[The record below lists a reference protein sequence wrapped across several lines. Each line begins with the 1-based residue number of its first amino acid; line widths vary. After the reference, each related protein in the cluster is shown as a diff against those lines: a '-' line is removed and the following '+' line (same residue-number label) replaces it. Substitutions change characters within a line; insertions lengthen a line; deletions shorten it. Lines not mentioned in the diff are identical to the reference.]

1 MVWCQMSNGFELD
14 ELLVF
19 PQLESGLS
27 LRHSPILQLQCYAD
41 GDRGQQTLGH
51 KQCTPGCS

>member
-27 LRHSPILQLQCYAD
+27 LRYGPILQLQCYAD
-41 GDRGQQTLGH
+41 GDRGQQRLRH
-51 KQCTPGCS
+51 KHCTPGCS